1 MYQIELKDIPLSLSV
16 SVSNMELVKPQNCY
30 TSIRNLIMEG
40 NVAEKHP
47 NLLVAFG
54 LRGTFVPPD
63 LASMWGRPSGAYY
76 TKSMFLYNPN
86 DPTYHIVDP
95 TVAIDKNQESIPLGY
110 YVAATMTHAEYLSAL
125 AHGKCYDLDL
135 NPVFAEMMKP
145 LLSWTKENGVRVY
158 EPK

>member
-16 SVSNMELVKPQNCY
+16 SVSNMELIKPQDCF

-40 NVAEKHP
+40 NVTEKHP

-54 LRGTFVPPD
+54 LRGTYVPTD

-76 TKSMFLYNPN
+76 TRSMFLYNPN
-86 DPTYHIVDP
+86 DLMYHIVDP
-95 TVAIDKNQESIPLGY
+95 TVAIDPNQESIPLGY

-125 AHGKCYDLDL
+125 AHGKYYDLAL
-135 NPVFAEMMKP
+135 NSVFAKMMKP
-145 LLSWTKENGVRVY
+145 LLEWAKENSVNVY